1 LTQIKRTP
9 GSTAT
14 LSARM
19 TAVCFHCGLPVLEAR
34 GHRAA
39 VLGAEREFCCAGC
52 EAVARTI
59 AEAGLETYYETR
71 VLPAAEKPPE
81 VAPPVL
87 ENDPQ
92 GRSEAA
98 LVLER
103 VRCAACLWLIE
114 RQLRRQLGVTRADV
128 NYATRR
134 AQVAWDPRKTSLS
147 SIIRSIRAVG
157 YDAFPYDPRKQE
169 EVERRE
175 RRAALW
181 RLFVAGFGA
190 MQVMMYAFPAY
201 VDELGPETAQTMR
214 WASLLIT
221 LPVLLFSCR
230 PFFAGATQELR
241 QRRIGLDTPIALG
254 LAFGFA
260 ASAWATMTASG
271 EVYFDSIS
279 MLAFLLLG
287 ARYLEAAARR
297 RAALALDPLLRCS
310 SETSSL
316 VGEKVLIAPGER
328 VPADG
333 VVVEGVSSADES
345 LLTGE
350 SRPVPKRGGEE
361 LVGGSVN
368 LEQPLLMRVT
378 RAGADT
384 RAAAIARL
392 AERGAASKPR
402 LVDAAERVARH
413 LVWLIVLA
421 AAAGGVYFSD
431 PWIAVAVLV
440 VACPCALAL
449 AAPIVLT
456 RASGALLARGVL
468 LTRARALEALDRVTD
483 VVLDKTGTLTAGR
496 LVVTRVVPLGNIDET
511 ACLDLARSLEAS
523 SRHPVARA
531 FGGPATINVESPRNV
546 PGQGIE
552 ARVNG
557 RRVRIGTEPF
567 CQALCG
573 APPAGPAHP
582 NFDGCFVFLAGEAGW
597 LAAFELED
605 SLRPEAARL
614 VGRLKDKKLAVHL
627 ASGDRPQVGAALA
640 RSLWIENATG
650 GMTPQDKYR
659 YVADLQRQGRV
670 VAMVGDG
677 LNDAPVLARA
687 DVSFAMG
694 CGADAAQLR
703 ADLVLM
709 TSSLEKILGAM
720 EVARRAMRLV
730 RQNVAWAIAYNAVA
744 LPLAA
749 VGSIGPWEAALA
761 MGASSLI
768 VLLNALRPLT
778 AEPTWKAST
787 SSFPSR
793 SPSYS

>member
-1 LTQIKRTP
+1 
-9 GSTAT
+9 
-14 LSARM
+14 LSS
-19 TAVCFHCGLPVLEAR
+19 CFHCSLPLGALGR
-34 GHRAA
+34 HRAA

-59 AEAGLETYYETR
+59 VAAGFETYYQTR
-71 VLPAAEKPPE
+71 AAPAEKPPE
-81 VAPPVL
+81 IAPPAIGK
-87 ENDPQ
+87 DPD

-98 LVLER
+98 LILDR

-114 RQLRRQLGVTRADV
+114 QTLRKLPGVTRAHV
-128 NYATRR
+128 NYATQR
-134 AQVAWDPRKTSLS
+134 AQVAWDAQKTSLS
-147 SIIRSIRAVG
+147 SIIQSIRAVG
-157 YDAFPYDPRKQE
+157 YDAYPYEPRKQDE
-169 EVERRE
+169 IERRS

-201 VDELGPETAQTMR
+201 VDELGPETERVMR

-230 PFFAGATQELR
+230 PFFAGALQELH

-254 LAFGFA
+254 LGFGFA
-260 ASAWATMTASG
+260 ASAWATVTGSG

-297 RAALALDPLLRCS
+297 RAARALDPLLRW
-310 SETSSL
+310 TS
-316 VGEKVLIAPGER
+316 GEEAVAGQILRVAPGER
-328 VPADG
+328 LPADG
-333 VVVEGVSSADES
+333 VVVEGVSSVDEA

-350 SRPVPKRGGEE
+350 SRPVPKRSGDE
-361 LVGGSVN
+361 LIGGSVN
-368 LEQPLLMRVT
+368 LEQPLMMRVT

-413 LVWLIVLA
+413 LIWVIVLTA
-421 AAAGGVYFSD
+421 AAAGLYSSN

-456 RASGALLARGVL
+456 RASGALLERGVL

-483 VVLDKTGTLTAGR
+483 VVLDKTGTLTTGR
-496 LVVTRVVPLGNIDET
+496 LTVARVTPLGIVNENT
-511 ACLDLARSLEAS
+511 CLDLARSLEAS

-531 FGGPATINVESPRNV
+531 FDGEEKVKVAAPCNF

-552 ARVNG
+552 GCVDG

-567 CQALCG
+567 CQELCG

-582 NFDGCFVFLAGEAGW
+582 NFDGSYVFLGDEGGW

-605 SLRPEAARL
+605 NVRPAATQFVARL
-614 VGRLKDKKLAVHL
+614 KEQNLTVHL
-627 ASGDRPQVGAALA
+627 ASGDRPEVGAALA
-640 RSLWIENATG
+640 RSLWIENCAG
-650 GMTPQDKYR
+650 GMTPQDKYQ
-659 YVADLQRQGRV
+659 YVERLQREGRV

-703 ADLVLM
+703 ADFVLM
-709 TSSLEKILGAM
+709 TSSLEEILGAM
-720 EVARRAMRLV
+720 DVARRAMRLV
-730 RQNVAWAIAYNAVA
+730 RQNVGWAIAYNAVA

-749 VGSIGPWEAALA
+749 AGWIGPWQAAFA
-761 MGASSLI
+761 MGASSLT
-768 VLLNALRPLT
+768 VLLNALRPLA
-778 AEPTWKAST
+778 AEQTWKAST